1 MEVLEVKKEQMINE
15 LFNILVQ
22 FEKIDEFD
30 SGVTEETYK
39 NYLDRLYV
47 WHLGYGNNEIAFSI
61 KGLFDLGRTA
71 KHDSVKRVVFHMID
85 VVNKEERD

>member
-1 MEVLEVKKEQMINE
+1 MKKEQIINE

-30 SGVTEETYK
+30 SGVTEDTYK
-39 NYLDRLYV
+39 HYLDRLYI
-47 WHLGYGNNEIAFSI
+47 WHLGYGNVEIASGI

-71 KHDSVKRVVFHMID
+71 RHDSVKRAVFHMID
-85 VVNKEERD
+85 SINKEMRD